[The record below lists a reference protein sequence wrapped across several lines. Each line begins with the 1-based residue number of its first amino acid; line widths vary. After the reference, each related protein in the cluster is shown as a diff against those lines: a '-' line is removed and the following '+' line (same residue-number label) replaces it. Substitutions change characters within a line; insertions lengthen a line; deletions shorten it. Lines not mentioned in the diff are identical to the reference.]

1 LFPLIYFIEH
11 SPTTSD
17 LVCAIQ
23 DLDRPT
29 DIQWLGYGP
38 LGRSILFASLMRVR
52 SIRTRHKKLLRFSF
66 TNTLPKSG
74 QQEKCH

>member
-38 LGRSILFASLMRVR
+38 LGPICVTHASSLYPHETQEAAAFFFHEHFAKVR
-52 SIRTRHKKLLRFSF
+52 TAGEMS
-66 TNTLPKSG
+66 
-74 QQEKCH
+74 